1 MALGRKKSG
10 GRKEP
15 LFGLPAALAD
25 LRLSAEDRIP
35 AAEERPKKPSKPR
48 PDDGELPRERKP
60 SSGRS
65 GSKRRSKSRGRF
77 SIGRLFY
84 WGAVLGL
91 WGAIA
96 VVGLV
101 IYVGAHLPPIQSL
114 EIPKR
119 PPTIQITGLDGSV
132 LASRGEMPGANVSLK
147 DLPPYLPKAF
157 IAIEDR
163 RFYSHFGVDPVGIL
177 RAAVTNVLHRG
188 VSQGGSTLT
197 QQLAKNLFLTQERTM
212 ARKLQEVE
220 LALWLERKHSKAEIL
235 ELYLNRVYF
244 GSGAYGVEAAAQRYF
259 GKSAKN
265 VTIAEAAMLAGL
277 VKSPSRLAPNR
288 NPEGAEARARTVLA
302 AMADAKFI
310 TDAQAQAS
318 IGHPSYNVKPVG
330 AGTVNYVADWIGEVL
345 DDLVGQIDQSIVVE
359 TTIDPKLQSVAEAAI
374 IDELAA
380 KSVKFNVSQGALVAM
395 TPDGA
400 VRAMVGGRNYSESQY
415 NRAVTAR
422 RQPGSAFKPF
432 VYLTAIEAGLTPET
446 IRQDAPIDVKGWK
459 PENYTHEYFGSVTLT
474 QALAMSLNTVAIRL
488 GLEVGPKNVVRTAH
502 RLGISSKLDA
512 NASIAL
518 GTSEVSVI
526 ELVGAYAPFANGGL
540 GVSPHVVTKIRTNE
554 GKVLYARADDNLGQV
569 IEPRNVA
576 MMNTMMQETLIS
588 GTARKAEIPGW
599 TAAGKTGTSQD
610 YRDAWFIGY
619 TANLV
624 TGVWLGNDD
633 NTPTRKATG
642 GGLPVEVWT
651 RFMKAAHQGV
661 PVASLPKA
669 QPGNPFSNL
678 MQAASQISPPSPSYQ
693 PPPQNTPQQTYPQ
706 QAYPQPVQSQAPLP
720 AGGGYRAPP
729 PVRTSA
735 PPNPSARPES
745 AAGLDGGWLSERLF
759 GGSR

>member
-1 MALGRKKSG
+1 MAWGRKQGG

-15 LFGLPAALAD
+15 RFGLAAAMAD
-25 LRLSAEDRIP
+25 LRLDPKDRIP
-35 AAEERPKKPSKPR
+35 SADDKAPKKAMPKRKPVIDDEDEDDAPPPPREVKPR
-48 PDDGELPRERKP
+48 QPRK
-60 SSGRS
+60 
-65 GSKRRSKSRGRF
+65 SKRASRSRLGM
-77 SIGRLFY
+77 SIGRMAY
-84 WGAVLGL
+84 WALVCGI
-91 WGAIA
+91 WGVIA
-96 VVGLV
+96 LVGVVV
-101 IYVGAHLPPIQSL
+101 WAGAHLPPIQSL

-119 PPTIQITGLDGSV
+119 PPTIEIVGIDGSV
-132 LASRGEMPGANVSLK
+132 LAQRGEMAGANVALK

-163 RFYSHFGVDPVGIL
+163 RFYSHFGIDPYGIF
-177 RAAVTNVLHRG
+177 RAAVKNLLHRG

-197 QQLAKNLFLTQERTM
+197 QQLAKNLFLTQERTF
-212 ARKLQEVE
+212 ARKLQEAE
-220 LALWLERKHSKAEIL
+220 LALWLERKYSKHDIL

-265 VTIAEAAMLAGL
+265 VTVAEAAMLAGL

-288 NPEGAEARARTVLA
+288 NPEGAEKRAQTVLA

-310 TDAQAQAS
+310 TQSQAQAS
-318 IGHPSYNVKPVG
+318 IGHPAISVKPAG

-345 DDLVGQIDQSIVVE
+345 DDLVGQIDQSIVVQ
-359 TTIDPKLQSVAEAAI
+359 TTIDSRLQSVAEAAV

-400 VRAMVGGRNYSESQY
+400 VRALVGGRNYSESQY
-415 NRAVTAR
+415 NRAVTAK

-432 VYLTAIEAGLTPET
+432 VYLTAVEAGLTPDT
-446 IRQDAPIDVKGWK
+446 TRLDAPLDVKGWK
-459 PENYTHEYFGSVTLT
+459 PENYTHEYFGAVTLT
-474 QALAMSLNTVAIRL
+474 QALAMSLNTVAVRL

-502 RLGISSKLDA
+502 RLGISSKLEP

-518 GTSEVSVI
+518 GTSEVSML

-540 GVSPHVVTKIRTNE
+540 AVSPHVVTRIKTLE
-554 GKVLYARADDNLGQV
+554 GKVLYMRQPEEANPV

-576 MMNTMMQETLIS
+576 MMNTMMEQTLIS
-588 GTARKAEIPGW
+588 GTAKKAEIPGW
-599 TAAGKTGTSQD
+599 QAAGKTGTSQD
-610 YRDAWFIGY
+610 FRDAWFIGY

-633 NTPTRKATG
+633 NSPTKKATG

-651 RFMKAAHQGV
+651 RFMRAAHQGV
-661 PVASLPKA
+661 AVASLPNSQYGGGATLA
-669 QPGNPFSNL
+669 QI
-678 MQAASQISPPSPSYQ
+678 ASQITAPAQAGSGGRPS
-693 PPPQNTPQQTYPQ
+693 
-706 QAYPQPVQSQAPLP
+706 
-720 AGGGYRAPP
+720 RAP
-729 PVRTSA
+729 V
-735 PPNPSARPES
+735 RPEH
-745 AAGLDGGWLSERLF
+745 AAGLDGWLMDRLF
-759 GGSR
+759 GGNR

>member
-10 GRKEP
+10 GRREP
-15 LFGLPAALAD
+15 IFGLPASLAE
-25 LRLSAEDRIP
+25 LRLGPQDRATVADDKP
-35 AAEERPKKPSKPR
+35 KAKTSKSRPR
-48 PDDGELPRERKP
+48 NPDADPPRERKP
-60 SSGRS
+60 GASRGGGKRKSGRA
-65 GSKRRSKSRGRF
+65 RAAVYR
-77 SIGRLFY
+77 IFY

-96 VVGLV
+96 VVGV
-101 IYVGAHLPPIQSL
+101 IVWVGAHLPAIQSL

-132 LASRGEMPGANVSLK
+132 LATRGEMAGANVSLK

-163 RFYSHFGVDPVGIL
+163 RFYSHYGVDPLGIA
-177 RAAVTNVLHRG
+177 RAAVANVMHRG

-212 ARKLQEVE
+212 QRKLQEVE
-220 LALWLERKHSKAEIL
+220 LALWLERKHSKTEIL

-244 GSGAYGVEAAAQRYF
+244 GSGAYGVEAAAQKYF
-259 GKSAKN
+259 GKPARS
-265 VTIAEAAMLAGL
+265 VTVAEAAMLAGL

-288 NPEGAEARARTVLA
+288 NPEGAEKRAQTVLA

-310 TDAQAQAS
+310 TEQQAQAS
-318 IGHPSYNVKPVG
+318 IGHPSFNVKAAG

-345 DDLVGQIDQSIVVE
+345 DDLVGQVDQSIVVE
-359 TTIDPKLQSVAEAAI
+359 TSIDPKLQAIAEACI

-395 TPDGA
+395 TPTGA
-400 VRAMVGGRNYSESQY
+400 VRAMVGGRNYAESQY
-415 NRAVTAR
+415 NRAVTAK

-446 IRQDAPIDVKGWK
+446 IRQDAPLDVKGWK
-459 PENYTHEYFGSVTLT
+459 PENYSHEYFGAVTLT
-474 QALAMSLNTVAIRL
+474 QALAMSLNTVAVRL
-488 GLEVGPKNVVRTAH
+488 GLEVGAKNVVRTAH
-502 RLGISSKLDA
+502 RLGIASKLEA

-518 GTSEVSVI
+518 GTSEVSLT
-526 ELVGAYAPFANGGL
+526 ELVGAYAPFANGGQ
-540 GVSPHVVTKIRTNE
+540 GTSPHVVNRIRTVE
-554 GKVLYARADDNLGQV
+554 GNKVLYARPIDQFGQV
-569 IEPRNVA
+569 IDPRNVA
-576 MMNTMMQETLIS
+576 MMNTMMQETLLS

-599 TAAGKTGTSQD
+599 SAAGKTGTSQD
-610 YRDAWFIGY
+610 FRDAWFIGY

-633 NTPTRKATG
+633 NSPTRKATG

-651 RFMKAAHQGV
+651 RFMRTAHQGV
-661 PVASLPKA
+661 PVAALPGAPGGGMLPNLA
-669 QPGNPFSNL
+669 QATS
-678 MQAASQISPPSPSYQ
+678 QASA
-693 PPPQNTPQQTYPQ
+693 
-706 QAYPQPVQSQAPLP
+706 APLP
-720 AGGGYRAPP
+720 GGAGRPAPT
-729 PVRTSA
+729 RTSV
-735 PPNPSARPES
+735 RPE
-745 AAGLDGGWLSERLF
+745 AASGLDGWLMDRLF
-759 GGSR
+759 GGR